1 MVGRGLNKTVLLSE
15 RGDNVESIGML
26 VWWGEVNQERWRK
39 SLQKGRTEL
48 QSGRNGRVE
57 GKRLP
62 ESC

>member
-57 GKRLP
+57 GKRLR